1 MRVRLLFLFLLLP
14 FLFVLSRSRRP
25 LVFVFAIHHIL
36 ERDEGRRCQHLA
48 RQAIETMYLPSLSFK
63 IRLEGSIT
71 CLENK
76 AAIRGAFRYRSRSY
90 VVRTFGGIEEPILFV
105 CVVDARL
112 LVLIV
117 AFIGW

>member
-48 RQAIETMYLPSLSFK
+48 RQAIETMYLPSLSLIQNTSRRVHNVSRK
-63 IRLEGSIT
+63 QDSHSWSISLPVAILRSTDVRWDRRTDSVRL
-71 CLENK
+71 
-76 AAIRGAFRYRSRSY
+76 RR
-90 VVRTFGGIEEPILFV
+90 
-105 CVVDARL
+105 
-112 LVLIV
+112 
-117 AFIGW
+117 